1 MLSLWQRL
9 AGAQTFIEVATH
21 VCVDASALY
30 GLRQLCMSLHAADGT
45 PVLAV
50 DSVPGVV
57 NTDRRAWFEAA
68 RHHREVDGA
77 TVVPLVEPHGVF
89 GVMAC
94 ARREPLTNIE
104 RAALSL
110 LGAQISV
117 RLAQLGIT
125 TLSANIDLSP
135 RQHAIADLASRGFS
149 NGEVASAL
157 AISANTVKKQLKE
170 VYRRLDVANRTE
182 LARMLPR
189 LAVTDAEAPVG
200 VTRAGAVTITRAA
213 L

>member
-1 MLSLWQRL
+1 VLSLWQRL
-9 AGAQTFIEVATH
+9 ADAQTFIEVATH
-21 VCVDASALY
+21 VCVGASALY
-30 GLRQLCMSLHAADGT
+30 GLDQLCMSLHAADGK

-50 DSVPGVV
+50 DSVP
-57 NTDRRAWFEAA
+57 NIADDQRRAWFEAA
-68 RHHREVDGA
+68 SHHRHVDDA
-77 TVVPLVEPHGVF
+77 TVVPLVEPRGVF

-94 ARREPLTNIE
+94 VRREPLTNIE

-125 TLSANIDLSP
+125 TRSAEADLSP

-182 LARMLPR
+182 LARVLPR

-200 VTRAGAVTITRAA
+200 VTRAGAVTITRPC
-213 L
+213 